1 MSKDKDIENIFKRIE
16 DVLSTVERLVNE
28 KGGKKEEKKL
38 EKLKEKYESIKKNQS
53 KTAAIELTKTIR
65 DVIVKLEQKGETS
78 KQKPKTGDT
87 IQPKKEAGL
96 SKDLKIS
103 SPTTLERQE
112 ESARMQEKENIQ
124 DEEFQE
130 FTEGL
135 DKIKDLIDDTLVI
148 PENREIEGK
157 SVSEADKI
165 MGVIEKEEAPRGD
178 IEGVTSESFKKLEQE
193 LNEFKK
199 EVQDQLKILTKRF
212 EILKA
217 NIEEIYTKLY
227 DETPKTSQKPQEEP
241 KEEPEEEPIK
251 EYAKSKEEVQAIFNE
266 KIEAIKEFLAR
277 EYTSPIT
284 KAIKAESLHIS
295 TRELIQSLPK
305 KNIPAGQLRK
315 MKNYMKR
322 INSERDKIKQQV
334 L

>member
-1 MSKDKDIENIFKRIE
+1 MSEDKDIENIFKRIE

-87 IQPKKEAGL
+87 IQPRKEAGL

-103 SPTTLERQE
+103 SPTALERQE
-112 ESARMQEKENIQ
+112 ESAGKQEKENIQ

-165 MGVIEKEEAPRGD
+165 MGVIEKEEPPRGD

-199 EVQDQLKILTKRF
+199 KVQDQLKILTKRF

-227 DETPKTSQKPQEEP
+227 DETAKTSQKP

-251 EYAKSKEEVQAIFNE
+251 EYAKSKEEVQEIFNE
-266 KIEAIKEFLAR
+266 RIEAIKEFLAR
-277 EYTSPIT
+277 EYTTPIT
-284 KAIKAESLHIS
+284 QAIKAESLHIS

-322 INSERDKIKQQV
+322 INSERNKIKQQV